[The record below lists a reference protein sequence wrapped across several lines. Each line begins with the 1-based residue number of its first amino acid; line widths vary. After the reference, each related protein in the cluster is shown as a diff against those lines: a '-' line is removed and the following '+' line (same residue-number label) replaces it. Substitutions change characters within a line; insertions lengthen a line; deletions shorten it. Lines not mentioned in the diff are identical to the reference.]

1 MLAIAMAVVFV
12 PLFVLLGRAIFGS
25 WTTVADYAALE
36 LRTRA
41 VGGTDTPLVGPYSR
55 YGWNHPG
62 PLVFYALVLPYRAL
76 GSEGTGLLAGALL
89 LNASAIAYNLWIF

>member
-1 MLAIAMAVVFV
+1 MLAIAVAIVLV
-12 PLFVLLGRAIFGS
+12 PIIVLLGRAIFGS

-62 PLVFYALVLPYRAL
+62 SLLFYALVLPYIGWGYAF
-76 GSEGTGLLAGALL
+76 S
-89 LNASAIAYNLWIF
+89 